1 MTPDAARVAIRVAT
15 RFSATRLSVGTRT
28 RGHARP
34 SKALAFTD
42 SCVQSPSGSATSSG
56 RLKLPPAPVTGTRRS
71 PLGHRQV
78 DHLRRPR
85 FMQVDDETPPL
96 RVIAPDSRSL
106 SKLD

>member
-1 MTPDAARVAIRVAT
+1 MPPRLLYALPHDFRRHDC
-15 RFSATRLSVGTRT
+15 RSALE
-28 RGHARP
+28 
-34 SKALAFTD
+34 LADMPAPQKPLRFTD

-71 PLGHRQV
+71 PLGHLQV

-96 RVIAPDSRSL
+96 TVIAPDSRSL